1 MTIPNKFQTYLC
13 AGKPILVS
21 ANGEVSKLTNINK
34 VGLTSPAENFLKLSN
49 NIIKL
54 YKMSSKETKK
64 FKYNC
69 LKYYKNSFDINKQT
83 KKLLNIF
90 ES

>member
-1 MTIPNKFQTYLC
+1 MSNTI
-13 AGKPILVS
+13 AG
-21 ANGEVSKLTNINK
+21 E
-34 VGLTSPAENFLKLSN
+34 LKLSK

-64 FKYNC
+64 IKYNC
-69 LKYYKNSFDINKQT
+69 LKYYKYSFDINKQT